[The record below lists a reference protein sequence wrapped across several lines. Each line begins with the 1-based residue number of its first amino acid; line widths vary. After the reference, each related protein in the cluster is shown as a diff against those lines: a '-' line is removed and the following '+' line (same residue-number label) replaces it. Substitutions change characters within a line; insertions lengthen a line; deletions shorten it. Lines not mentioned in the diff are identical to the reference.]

1 LPFDDAPDEGVIA
14 IPYERL
20 DKATL
25 AAIAEDFVSRE
36 GTDYGDIE
44 YSLQDKIT
52 QVIEQLRCG
61 EATLLYDPV
70 QQSCHIQ
77 LTATLRQFG
86 WQP

>member
-1 LPFDDAPDEGVIA
+1 MQIDDAPDEGVIA

-25 AAIAEDFVSRE
+25 DAIAEDFVTRE
-36 GTDYGDIE
+36 GTDYGDVE
-44 YSLQDKIT
+44 YSLQDKIA
-52 QVIEQLRCG
+52 QVIEQLRRG

-70 QQSCHIQ
+70 QQTCHIQ
-77 LTATLRQFG
+77 LTATLRPFG